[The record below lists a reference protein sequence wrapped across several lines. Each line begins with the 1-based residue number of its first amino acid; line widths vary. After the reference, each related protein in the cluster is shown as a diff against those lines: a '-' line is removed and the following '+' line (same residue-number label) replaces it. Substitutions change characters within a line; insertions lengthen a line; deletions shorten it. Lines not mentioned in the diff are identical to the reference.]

1 MGRTRDDYSSLPS
14 LHELHDNIPST
25 ALPKPILSGM
35 WTSQSGKS
43 RKKNETEEK
52 GESKGREKGC
62 DGRKRTAERK
72 GRKGGGKRGGA
83 RSLRHIGTGMARHR
97 MND

>member
-43 RKKNETEEK
+43 RKKTKQKKRAKAKEERKDVMAEKGLLKGREEREEEK
-52 GESKGREKGC
+52 GEGQGVCGTSGRGWPDTE
-62 DGRKRTAERK
+62 
-72 GRKGGGKRGGA
+72 
-83 RSLRHIGTGMARHR
+83 
-97 MND
+97 